1 LRSSPS
7 LTELLLSALLRTDLP
22 LRRPLSALLRTN
34 LRLLARRYGGPPA
47 RLFAVLPPLSALLRT
62 DLPLRRPLS
71 ALLRIRKLLLPLC
84 LAAAL
89 LAGGCA
95 RQPARPE
102 TGTILAGRWYQLAD
116 GSFEAVQA
124 PGQPAVAGL
133 PWTVQARISDMSS
146 LDGRLYLAVNGYG
159 LASLEMDRGA
169 APRFRYF
176 YDPLLFRYRTL
187 TTLVPAAGSLTCH
200 LYFNSLL
207 NLAVAAELPVQG
219 LSLLSLSPQEGV
231 YRQLRM
237 PFERSH
243 QGWEAV
249 GFLPLSQ
256 QEFLLEWKLAGPE
269 RTLFAYSRYDL
280 ASSTERP
287 ATRQE
292 YREAWEP
299 RPLEGQLP
307 GELEPLVRELLGRPE
322 GAQASL
328 FLGARSAAEPLLRR
342 YARRSPS
349 GPEPA
354 DRLLT
359 AFAFLDGERR
369 LLLGS
374 DGLLLAARAGEAPGA
389 TLSARRLPALPV
401 GFQYTGLFVLNGL
414 LLAPWE
420 QADFTTTGAAGIF
433 ISGDL

>member
-1 LRSSPS
+1 MP
-7 LTELLLSALLRTDLP
+7 
-22 LRRPLSALLRTN
+22 
-34 LRLLARRYGGPPA
+34 
-47 RLFAVLPPLSALLRT
+47 
-62 DLPLRRPLS
+62 
-71 ALLRIRKLLLPLC
+71 
-84 LAAAL
+84 
-89 LAGGCA
+89 
-95 RQPARPE
+95 
-102 TGTILAGRWYQLAD
+102 
-116 GSFEAVQA
+116 
-124 PGQPAVAGL
+124 GL
-133 PWTVQARISDMSS
+133 PWTVQARVSDLAA
-146 LDGRLYLAVNGYG
+146 LDGALYLAVNGHG
-159 LASLEMDRGA
+159 LARVETPRKRGA
-169 APRFRYF
+169 PTGFRYF
-176 YDPLLFRYRTL
+176 YEPSLFRYRTL
-187 TTLVPAAGSLTCH
+187 TTLVPGDGSLTCH

-207 NLAVAAELPVQG
+207 NLAGADELPVQG
-219 LSLLSLSPQEGV
+219 LSLLSLRPQEGV

-237 PFERSH
+237 PFQGSH
-243 QGWEAV
+243 PGWEAV
-249 GFLPLSQ
+249 GFFPLSR

-287 ATRQE
+287 AARQQ

-299 RPLEGQLP
+299 QPLEGQLP

-322 GAQASL
+322 GAQVSL
-328 FLGARSAAEPLLRR
+328 FLGVRSAAGPLLRR

-374 DGLLLAARAGEAPGA
+374 DGSLLAARTGDAPDA
-389 TLSARRLPALPV
+389 ALSARRLPALPA
-401 GFQYTGLFVLNGL
+401 GFQYTGLFVLDGL
-414 LLAPWE
+414 LFAPWE